1 MFIPAPFT
9 VAKKKVKTIQ
19 IFLAEE
25 WINRL
30 VPFTKG
36 GLTKARLCPLSL
48 PLGPL
53 HLGLVVSNDLSSL

>member
-25 WINRL
+25 WLNSGMFIKWNL
-30 VPFTKG
+30 IKP
-36 GLTKARLCPLSL
+36 
-48 PLGPL
+48 
-53 HLGLVVSNDLSSL
+53 